1 MTDEIIQ
8 ELRQVKDAIAAEH
21 GYDVRRLVERLRIA
35 EKSSDSRVVDLRAQ
49 RMRGSDPAT
58 LDPVGNDRKHYQPA

>member
-8 ELRQVKDAIAAEH
+8 ELRQVKNAIAAEH
-21 GYDVRRLVERLRIA
+21 GYDVRRLVEHLRIA

-49 RMRGSDPAT
+49 RMRGSGPAT
-58 LDPVGNDRKHYQPA
+58 LDPVGKDRKNYQPA